1 MILDQIQ
8 LPSQQQSV
16 NISAKLI
23 ASIKMLQYSS
33 QELEAAIAQE
43 LQENPA
49 LEVEEIIQCQRCGM
63 TLRAGL
69 CPSCEQD
76 EKAAS
81 DGRDEVAG
89 WDEYRDLRGATATS
103 DDDGYDPLDFVRSGG
118 TLHEYL
124 LRQLGASVCD
134 DDYPIVEYLIGSLD
148 SHGYVTATVAE
159 VAETLRVAPER
170 VEAALALLQSLDP
183 PGIGAR
189 DLSECLL
196 IQLRQFE
203 AHGDVCP
210 LAMTLAAG
218 HLRELGEHRF
228 ADIARKVGATTPEV
242 KRAWQFIRSNLNPYP
257 SHTFE
262 SGDVPGLGLT
272 APAERSMVIR
282 PDVVIRK
289 TASGFEAEVVEMRRF
304 TFGMNG
310 MYQSLYQ
317 QSRAHPIH
325 RAGLNGHNGNGHNSH
340 NGADGADHLDDTGK
354 QHVREY
360 VSRTRFF
367 IACMRQRWETL
378 STIANALIHFQS
390 EFLEYGIRALKPLT
404 RGQLAEHVGLHES
417 TVSRATA
424 NKYVLLP
431 EGRTI
436 AFDDFFDASL
446 AAKDYLRELIVEE
459 ESAQPLSDEDL
470 ADRLAEKGIHLA
482 RRTVAK
488 YRESMGI
495 LPSRLRI

>member
-1 MILDQIQ
+1 MILDQLQ

-16 NISAKLI
+16 NVSAKLI

-33 QELEAAIAQE
+33 QEFEAAIAQE

-49 LEVEEIIQCQRCGM
+49 LEVEEIVQCPRCGM

-69 CPSCEQD
+69 CPRCERD
-76 EKAAS
+76 LTASS

-89 WDEYRDLRGATATS
+89 WDEYSDLRGVSPAS

-124 LRQLGASVCD
+124 LRQLGASVSS

-148 SHGYVTATVAE
+148 SHGYVSIAIAE
-159 VAETLRVAPER
+159 VAETLRVASER

-189 DLSECLL
+189 NLSECLL

-203 AHGDVCP
+203 ARGDVCP
-210 LAMTLAAG
+210 LAATLAAH

-228 ADIARKVGATTPEV
+228 AEIARQVGATTPEV
-242 KRAWQFIRSNLNPYP
+242 RRAWQFIRTNLNPYP
-257 SHTFE
+257 SHAFQ

-282 PDVVIRK
+282 PDVVIRQ
-289 TASGFEAEVVEMRRF
+289 TISGFEAEVVEMRRF
-304 TFGMNG
+304 NFGTNG
-310 MYQSLYQ
+310 LYQSLYQ
-317 QSRAHPIH
+317 QART
-325 RAGLNGHNGNGHNSH
+325 RYLNHD
-340 NGADGADHLDDTGK
+340 ARDGAAHLDDSGK

-378 STIANALIHFQS
+378 SIIANALIYFQQG
-390 EFLEYGIRALKPLT
+390 FLRDGIRALKPLT
-404 RGQLAEHVGLHES
+404 RGQLAEYVGLHES

-424 NKYVLLP
+424 NKFVLLP

-459 ESAQPLSDEDL
+459 ESARPLSDEDL
-470 ADRLAEKGIHLA
+470 ANRLAERGIHLA